1 LTPERSILTPEEQ
14 EVVQHGTILG
24 RHRLQEQFQNL
35 EQQTETALIGMWVF
49 LATEVLFFGTLF
61 ISLAVY
67 RYRDDA
73 AFTTASERLNWAIGG
88 INTVILLT
96 SSLTMVLGVHFAR
109 LGLRRPLVW
118 MLVVTAFLGCCF
130 MGFKAVEYTQD
141 YEEYLIPGWRFQ
153 DAEWLDRGPG
163 TAASHGA
170 TLTTGQVPHVKLF
183 LFLYWTMTG
192 LHAFHVLIGILV
204 IAGLAVLA
212 HRGHYSSVYYTPIEV
227 VGLYWHFVDLV
238 WIFLFPMLY
247 LIGLHNWSDMHV
259 F

>member
-1 LTPERSILTPEEQ
+1 LTPEPSILSPEERQVFQ
-14 EVVQHGTILG
+14 EDTVLG
-24 RHRLQEQFQNL
+24 QHRLQEQFSNL
-35 EQQTETALIGMWVF
+35 EQQTETALVGMWVF

-67 RYRDDA
+67 RWQYNA
-73 AFTTASERLNWAIGG
+73 AFTTASEQLDWMIGG

-109 LGLRRPLVW
+109 LGWRRPLVW
-118 MLVVTAFLGCCF
+118 MLVLTALLGCGFMCF
-130 MGFKAVEYTQD
+130 KGIEYYKDYVEN
-141 YEEYLIPGWRFQ
+141 LIPGWRFV
-153 DAEWLDRGPG
+153 DSEWLERGPG
-163 TAASHGA
+163 TQEAHGA
-170 TLTTGQVPHVKLF
+170 TLTEQDVPHVKMF

-192 LHAFHVLIGILV
+192 LHAFHVFIGIVV

-212 HRGHYSSVYYTPIEV
+212 HRGHYSRIYYTPIEV

-247 LIGLHNWSDMHV
+247 LIGLHSASEIR